1 MIWGCE
7 SSGRWLDHEGKA
19 AINGINVLMKETPEA
34 AHHMR
39 RLLKDDQEWG
49 SGLSTDTKSA
59 SALIA
64 DFPVSS
70 TVRNK
75 FLLFISDQV
84 YGSKIWMSVHDSGF
98 PAAMATELS

>member
-1 MIWGCE
+1 MWGDFKKMTKNKE
-7 SSGRWLDHEGKA
+7 S
-19 AINGINVLMKETPEA
+19 
-34 AHHMR
+34 
-39 RLLKDDQEWG
+39 RL
-49 SGLSTDTKSA
+49 SPDTKYA
-59 SALIA
+59 SALIV

-84 YGSKIWMSVHDSGF
+84 YGSKIWMSLQDSGF